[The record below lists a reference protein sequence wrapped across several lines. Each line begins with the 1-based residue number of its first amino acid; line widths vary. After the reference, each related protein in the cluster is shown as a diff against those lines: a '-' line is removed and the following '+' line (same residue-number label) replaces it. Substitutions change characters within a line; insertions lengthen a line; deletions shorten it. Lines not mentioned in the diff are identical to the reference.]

1 MLHALDV
8 LHNGL
13 HFTNFYCCFRDNQ
26 KNIDKA
32 YIPLGQFGEFHELA
46 TALHVLFHLDRPEEP
61 LSNKVTAMSAKAA
74 VNITR
79 VACQQKVYI
88 AGRGTFNAELHA
100 YNLGMVISLKENFSQ

>member
-1 MLHALDV
+1 M
-8 LHNGL
+8 
-13 HFTNFYCCFRDNQ
+13 DNQ

-61 LSNKVTAMSAKAA
+61 LSNKITEMSAKAA

-88 AGRGTFNAELHA
+88 AGRGNFNAELHA
-100 YNLGMVISLKENFSQ
+100 YNLGTVISLKENFSQ

>member
-1 MLHALDV
+1 
-8 LHNGL
+8 
-13 HFTNFYCCFRDNQ
+13 
-26 KNIDKA
+26 
-32 YIPLGQFGEFHELA
+32 
-46 TALHVLFHLDRPEEP
+46 
-61 LSNKVTAMSAKAA
+61 MSAKAA